1 MAESTARGFLG
12 AGDLY
17 INLYEAGAYQG
28 YVGPFECNQFAIK
41 PNSELKELVSRG
53 KTTYGQVIESV
64 SLPAPFDLTVGL
76 AEVNKT
82 TIALA
87 LFGTSSAITQV
98 AGTLADEPAVVK
110 FTNWTPLSKAR
121 LTQAITV
128 EDTSGTTTYIEG
140 EDYLLNRDLGWIKAL
155 SSGAI
160 EDGDSVNVSGA
171 YLAIEGTEIRGATN
185 NQVRAKFKMDGKNYV
200 DGAPVI
206 VTVHEAV
213 LSADAVF
220 EFIGEEF
227 NVVELPGRMKTPSGF
242 NEPFTV
248 HLRNPT

>member
-17 INLYEAGAYQG
+17 INLFEAGAFAG
-28 YVGPFECNQFAIK
+28 YVGPFECSQFAIK

-53 KTTYGQVIESV
+53 KNTYGQVIESV

-82 TIALA
+82 SIALA
-87 LFGTSSAITQV
+87 LFGSSSAITQT
-98 AGTLADEPAVVK
+98 AGTMADEAA
-110 FTNWTPLSKAR
+110 TLSTTHWTPLSKAA
-121 LTQAITV
+121 LDQAITV
-128 EDTSGTTTYIEG
+128 ENAGGTTTYIEG

-155 SSGAI
+155 PDGALTAGGPVVVSGPYGAI
-160 EDGDSVNVSGA
+160 A
-171 YLAIEGTEIRGATN
+171 GTEIRGATK
-185 NQVRAKFKMDGKNYV
+185 NQVRAKFKLDGKNFV

-213 LSADAVF
+213 VSADAVF
-220 EFIGEEF
+220 DFIGDEF
-227 NVVELPGRMKTPSGF
+227 NTVELPGRMKTPAGF

-248 HLRNPT
+248 HLRNPS